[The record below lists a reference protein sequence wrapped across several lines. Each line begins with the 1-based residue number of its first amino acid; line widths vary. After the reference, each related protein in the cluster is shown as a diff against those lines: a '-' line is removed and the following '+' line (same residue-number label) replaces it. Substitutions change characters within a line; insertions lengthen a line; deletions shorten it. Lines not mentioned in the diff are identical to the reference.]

1 MGGILITSML
11 IGLAIGSVIGAL
23 ILMALAKNLGK
34 ISNATFG
41 NSFLVCLIS
50 SAINMAI
57 WYAIGLDSLKLG
69 FAGMLILNLVILSA
83 AYITV
88 GKMIWKCEWMQS
100 VKANIVWIVL
110 YALSMGYTLNQ
121 FS

>member
-1 MGGILITSML
+1 
-11 IGLAIGSVIGAL
+11 
-23 ILMALAKNLGK
+23 
-34 ISNATFG
+34 
-41 NSFLVCLIS
+41 
-50 SAINMAI
+50 
-57 WYAIGLDSLKLG
+57 LKLG

-110 YALSMGYTLNQ
+110 YALYMGYTLNQ

>member
-1 MGGILITSML
+1 MEGILITSML
-11 IGLAIGSVIGAL
+11 IGLAIGSVIGGL
-23 ILMALAKNLGK
+23 ILLALAKNLGK

-57 WYAIGLDSLKLG
+57 WYAIGLDSLELG

-110 YALSMGYTLNQ
+110 YALYMGYTLNQ